1 MVIVNGE
8 QSRCIDV
15 SDRGFQYGDGLF
27 ETIEVRNG
35 KAVFFDRHWRRLQAG
50 CERLSIPCP
59 ALEIIAGEI
68 QALIADVPLAVL
80 KINITRGSGG
90 RGYAQPDPV
99 QPGRVISLHPFP
111 DYPASYRELGIKVRF
126 CQLRLSLNPLLA
138 GLKHMNRLEQVLA
151 RREWHNTDIQEGLLM
166 DLDDHVI
173 EGTMSNIFIVRDKF
187 LFTPLL
193 DVNGVAGI
201 IREIIMQAAQQFDLT
216 ARQRHLSCQDILQA
230 DEAFVTN
237 SIIGLWPIKQIDS
250 RDIPVGP
257 YGQKISTWLDAC
269 RRQADEFTANVK

>member
-8 QSRCIDV
+8 HSRSIDV

-27 ETIEVRNG
+27 ETIEVVNG
-35 KAVFFDRHWRRLQAG
+35 KLVFFQQHWRRLQAG

-59 ALEIIAGEI
+59 ALKLLAGEI
-68 QALIADVPLAVL
+68 QALIADVPRGVL
-80 KINITRGSGG
+80 KINITRGMGG

-99 QPGRVISLHPFP
+99 QPSRVISLHPFP
-111 DYPASYRELGIKVRF
+111 DYPASYRQQGIKVRF
-126 CQLRLSLNPLLA
+126 CQLRLSTNPLLA

-151 RREWHNTDIQEGLLM
+151 RREWHDTDIQEGLLM

-173 EGTMSNIFIVRDKF
+173 EGTMSNIFIVQDKF
-187 LFTPLL
+187 LCTPLL

-201 IREIIMQAAQQFDLT
+201 IREIILQAAQRFDLT
-216 ARQRHLSCQDILQA
+216 ARQRHLSCLDVLQA

-237 SIIGLWPIKQIDS
+237 SIIGLWPIRKIDNQT
-250 RDIPVGP
+250 IPVGP
-257 YGQKISTWLDAC
+257 CGKNISNWLAAC
-269 RRQADEFTANVK
+269 KLHSCQSALQAT